1 MAKKLLDCEWTLLR
15 ALWGKKPQ
23 SMKQIIASVKQDQ
36 PDIKWSYKTYHSYLR
51 TMLEK
56 GLIGCDIISARDK
69 RYFAVMTREMALK
82 TESESLLSRVSI
94 DAMGHLVAM
103 MAKEGQISDDD
114 KQNLANLFEQLN
126 REDEGK

>member
-23 SMKQIIASVKQDQ
+23 SMKQIIASVKEDQ

-51 TMLEK
+51 AMLEK

-82 TESESLLSRVSI
+82 SESESLLSRISA
-94 DAMGHLVAM
+94 DSMGRLVAM
-103 MAKEGQISDDD
+103 MAKDGQISDDD
-114 KQNLANLFEQLN
+114 KQNLAQLFEQLN